1 MTRTFLNLFD
11 AAWFFVERG
20 DAPAHFGPLIILSP
34 PEGAAPTYVAD
45 LVAQWRASESFA
57 PPFNSMLCKR
67 PFPCWVTVPDEDIDL
82 DYHLR
87 HIALPAPGGQR
98 ELGVLVSHL
107 HSLPLDRRRPL
118 WECHVIEGLEHGRF
132 AIYLKFHHGQL
143 DGVATARLIGRIF
156 ATDPDARGMLPP
168 WSAGIR
174 GNGPARRPIATQ
186 TAATTVSAWGRFSVV
201 ESVGRAVGSTVVAA
215 RALVDMALAVRADQ
229 TGDLTRPFQ
238 AATTMFNH
246 RICDQR
252 RFATQHYELA
262 RFKRVAKAADVTVND
277 VFLTA
282 FGGAL
287 QRYLRELDALPEGP
301 IVGQIPV
308 NIRELNAA
316 STGNALAFIFA
327 RLHTG
332 IADPLVRLQAVH
344 RSTVA
349 AKGFHRALPP
359 SAVMPFTMLL
369 TGPQMA
375 LLMAGLGGIGRPA
388 ANLVISNVPGSVE
401 PLYFNGARVEEL
413 YGPSVL
419 FHGQALNVTMSS
431 YAGKAVISFTACSKS
446 LPHVQ
451 RLAVYTGEALEEI
464 EAALGIV
471 GSSPEPV
478 VSHETSA

>member
-1 MTRTFLNLFD
+1 MTKTFLNLFD

-20 DAPAHFGPLIILSP
+20 DAPVHFGPLIILTP
-34 PEGAAPTYVAD
+34 PAGAAPSYVAD
-45 LVAQWRASESFA
+45 LVAQWRTNETFAS
-57 PPFNSMLCKR
+57 PFNTVLRKK
-67 PFPCWVTVPDEDIDL
+67 PFPCWETVPDQDIDL

-98 ELGVLVSHL
+98 ELGVLISHL

-132 AIYLKFHHGQL
+132 AIFLKFHHGQL

-156 ATDPDARGMLPP
+156 TTDADADDLLPP

-186 TAATTVSAWGRFSVV
+186 TAASTVSAWNRLGMLKSF
-201 ESVGRAVGSTVVAA
+201 GRAIGSVA
-215 RALVDMALAVRADQ
+215 VAVRALLDMAAAVRTDQ

-238 AATTMFNH
+238 AGTALFNR

-262 RFKRVAKAADVTVND
+262 RFKRIAKTANVTVND

-287 QRYLRELDALPEGP
+287 QRYLMELDAVPNGP

-316 STGNALAFIFA
+316 TAGNALAFIFA
-327 RLHTG
+327 RLRTE
-332 IADPLVRLQAVH
+332 ISDPVDRLHAVR

-349 AKGFHRALPP
+349 AKKFHQELPP
-359 SAVMPFTMLL
+359 AAIMPFTMLL

-375 LLMAGLGGIGRPA
+375 MLIAGLGGVGRPA
-388 ANLVISNVPGSVE
+388 ANLVISNVPGPVE
-401 PLYFNGARVEEL
+401 PLYFNGARVEEI

-446 LPHVQ
+446 MPHVQ
-451 RLAVYTGEALEEI
+451 RLAVYTGAALEEL
-464 EAALGIV
+464 EAALGIEP
-471 GSSPEPV
+471 SPEPV
-478 VSHETSA
+478 VPQETSA

>member
-1 MTRTFLNLFD
+1 MTKTFLNLFD
-11 AAWFFVERG
+11 AAWFFVERS
-20 DAPAHFGPLIILSP
+20 DAPAHFGPLIIVSP
-34 PEGAAPTYVAD
+34 PAGAPATYVGD
-45 LVAQWRASESFA
+45 LVAQWRANQTFA
-57 PPFNSMLCKR
+57 PPFNAVLGR
-67 PFPCWVTVPDEDIDL
+67 WPIPCWETAADQDIDL

-87 HIALPAPGGQR
+87 HIAMPTPGGQR

-156 ATDPDARGMLPP
+156 ATDPDMRDMLPP

-174 GNGPARRPIATQ
+174 GNGPSRRPIATR
-186 TAATTVSAWGRFSVV
+186 TAASTMSAWGRFGVV
-201 ESVGRAVGSTVVAA
+201 EKFCRAISSIAVAG
-215 RALVDMALAVRADQ
+215 RALVEMTLAVRADRS
-229 TGDLTRPFQ
+229 GDLTRPFQ
-238 AATTMFNH
+238 AATAVFNH

-262 RFKRVAKAADVTVND
+262 RFTRVAKTANVTVND

-287 QRYLRELDALPEGP
+287 RRYLRELDAVPEGP

-308 NIRELNAA
+308 NMRELNAA
-316 STGNALAFIFA
+316 TTGNALAFIFA
-327 RLHTG
+327 RLRTD
-332 IADPLVRLQAVH
+332 ISDPVARMQAVH
-344 RSTVA
+344 RSTLA
-349 AKGFHRALPP
+349 AKGFHQALPP
-359 SAVMPFTMLL
+359 SAVTPFTLL
-369 TGPQMA
+369 LMGPQMA
-375 LLMAGLGGIGRPA
+375 LLIAGLGGIGRPP
-388 ANLVISNVPGSVE
+388 ANLVISNVPGPVE
-401 PLYFNGARVEEL
+401 PLYFNGAQVEEI

-446 LPHVQ
+446 VPHVQ
-451 RLAVYTGEALEEI
+451 RLAVYTG
-464 EAALGIV
+464 AALGEIEEAL
-471 GSSPEPV
+471 GLGRAPEPAAPQ
-478 VSHETSA
+478 ETSA

>member
-1 MTRTFLNLFD
+1 MTKTFLNLFD

-34 PEGAAPTYVAD
+34 PAGAPATYVGD
-45 LVAQWRASESFA
+45 LVAQWRASEAFA
-57 PPFNSMLCKR
+57 PPFNTVLRKK
-67 PFPCWVTVPDEDIDL
+67 PIPCWETVPDQAIDL

-132 AIYLKFHHGQL
+132 AVYLKFHHGQL

-156 ATDPDARGMLPP
+156 STDPDARDLLPP

-174 GNGPARRPIATQ
+174 GNGPSRRPIATQ
-186 TAATTVSAWGRFSVV
+186 TAASTVSAWGRFGAV
-201 ESVGRAVGSTVVAA
+201 ERFGRAIGSVAVA
-215 RALVDMALAVRADQ
+215 GRALVDMALAVRADR

-238 AATTMFNH
+238 AATALFNH

-252 RFATQHYELA
+252 RFATQHYDLA
-262 RFKRVAKAADVTVND
+262 RFKRVAKTANVTVND

-287 QRYLRELDALPEGP
+287 QRYLWELDAVPDGP

-308 NIRELNAA
+308 NMRELNAA
-316 STGNALAFIFA
+316 TTGNVLAFIFA
-327 RLHTG
+327 RLRTD
-332 IADPLVRLQAVH
+332 ISDPVVRLQAVH
-344 RSTVA
+344 RSTIA
-349 AKGFHRALPP
+349 AKGFHQTLPP
-359 SAVMPFTMLL
+359 SAVTPFTLL
-369 TGPQMA
+369 LMGPQMA
-375 LLMAGLGGIGRPA
+375 LLIAGLGGIGRPP
-388 ANLVISNVPGSVE
+388 ANLVISNVPGPVE
-401 PLYFNGARVEEL
+401 PLYFNGAQVEEI

-446 LPHVQ
+446 VPHVQ

-464 EAALGIV
+464 EAALGIEQL
-471 GSSPEPV
+471 PESVAPQ
-478 VSHETSA
+478 ETSA